1 MLVYIHINTRYLLN
15 PFWNNVPLYPPPPT
29 KKNNKPSADVSRGK
43 EVEDWLK
50 MG

>member
-1 MLVYIHINTRYLLN
+1 MFHYT
-15 PFWNNVPLYPPPPT
+15 PPLPPPPPP
-29 KKNNKPSADVSRGK
+29 KKNKKPSADVSRGK

>member
-1 MLVYIHINTRYLLN
+1 MFHYI
-15 PFWNNVPLYPPPPT
+15 PPPKK
-29 KKNNKPSADVSRGK
+29 KKNKKPSADVSRGK

>member
-1 MLVYIHINTRYLLN
+1 MFHYT
-15 PFWNNVPLYPPPPT
+15 PPQK
-29 KKNNKPSADVSRGK
+29 KKNKKPSADVSRGK

>member
-1 MLVYIHINTRYLLN
+1 MFHYT
-15 PFWNNVPLYPPPPT
+15 PPPPK
-29 KKNNKPSADVSRGK
+29 KKNKKPSADVSRGK